1 MVSFERKCKST
12 FPSRYTTLHLYHQGV
27 NYLVFIHTPEQM
39 LFFIFILAILI
50 DL

>member
-1 MVSFERKCKST
+1 
-12 FPSRYTTLHLYHQGV
+12 V